1 MEDVMKRLQGRY
13 ADKIEKK
20 MEEYLHLVDDLPQ
33 LSIPLI
39 DFLERGGKRFRP
51 IMCLLSCELVGGDV
65 DAVLPVAASIE
76 MFHNFSLIH
85 DDIEDRGD
93 FRRNKLALHLPSK
106 GDALTDISHCPYCDE
121 VMKSPEEAESM
132 LNSIGVKNQDLPEP
146 YGLSHAVNSGDA
158 LLLLASI
165 AANDVYS
172 AGRDAKETQKA
183 VDEIFFG
190 VLNVC
195 MGQSR
200 DIDSYEKRFSAKELT
215 EEDVLETLRLKT
227 GMLISAG
234 CKAGAI
240 MGGGTEEEILS
251 LGKFC
256 EDISLAFQLQ
266 DDILNIDVRGTEY
279 GKEIGGDI
287 EEGKRTLIVVHA
299 FKILEDSKKERL
311 LDILDRRNNTEE
323 EKMEAIGILK
333 DCGAISY
340 VKKYADEHL
349 DRAKESLRLF
359 PDSQAKTD
367 LLELSD
373 FLVKR
378 AY

>member
-1 MEDVMKRLQGRY
+1 MEDIMKRLQVKY
-13 ADKIEKK
+13 SEKIESKIR
-20 MEEYLHLVDDLPQ
+20 EYLHLVDGYPQ

-51 IMCLLSCELVGGDV
+51 IMCLLSCELIGGDS
-65 DAVLPVAASIE
+65 DSVLPIAASIE

-93 FRRNKLALHLPSK
+93 FRRNKLALHLPPK
-106 GDALTDISHCPYCDE
+106 GDALAEISHCPYCDK
-121 VMKSPEEAESM
+121 VIKTPEEAESI
-132 LNSIGVKNQDLPEP
+132 LNSVGVKKNDLPEP
-146 YGLSHAVNSGDA
+146 YGLSHAINSGDA
-158 LLLLASI
+158 LLLLSSI
-165 AANDVYS
+165 AANEIYS

-200 DIDSYEKRFSAKELT
+200 DIDSYEKRFSKEELT
-215 EEDVLETLRLKT
+215 EGDVLETLRLKT

-240 MGGGTEEEILS
+240 MGGGTKEEIES

-287 EEGKRTLIVVHA
+287 EEGKRTLIVAHA
-299 FKILEDSKKERL
+299 LETLEDERERL

-323 EKMEAIGILK
+323 EKMEAIGILR
-333 DCGAISY
+333 DCGAIDY
-340 VKKYADEHL
+340 VREYADMIL
-349 DRAKESLRLF
+349 DRAKESLKIF
-359 PDSQAKTD
+359 PDSQARRD

-378 AY
+378 GY

>member
-1 MEDVMKRLQGRY
+1 MKRLQVKY
-13 ADKIEKK
+13 SEKIESKIR
-20 MEEYLHLVDDLPQ
+20 EYLHLVDGYPQ

-51 IMCLLSCELVGGDV
+51 IMCLLSCELIGGDS
-65 DAVLPVAASIE
+65 DSVLPIAASIE

-93 FRRNKLALHLPSK
+93 FRRNKLALHLPPK
-106 GDALTDISHCPYCDE
+106 GDALAEISHCPYCDK
-121 VMKSPEEAESM
+121 VIKTPEEAESI
-132 LNSIGVKNQDLPEP
+132 LNSVGVKKNDLPEP
-146 YGLSHAVNSGDA
+146 YGLSHAINSGDA
-158 LLLLASI
+158 LLLLSSI
-165 AANDVYS
+165 AANEIYS
-172 AGRDAKETQKA
+172 ADRDAKETQKA

-200 DIDSYEKRFSAKELT
+200 DIDSYEKRFSKEELT
-215 EEDVLETLRLKT
+215 EGDVLETLRLKT

-240 MGGGTEEEILS
+240 MGGGTKEEIES

-287 EEGKRTLIVVHA
+287 EEGKRTLIVAHA
-299 FKILEDSKKERL
+299 LETLEDERERL

-323 EKMEAIGILK
+323 EKMEAIGILR
-333 DCGAISY
+333 DCGAIDY
-340 VKKYADEHL
+340 VREYADMIL
-349 DRAKESLRLF
+349 DRAKESLKIF
-359 PDSQAKTD
+359 PDSQARRD

-378 AY
+378 GY

>member
-1 MEDVMKRLQGRY
+1 MEDIMKRLQVKY
-13 ADKIEKK
+13 SEKIESKIR
-20 MEEYLHLVDDLPQ
+20 EYLHLVDGYPQ

-51 IMCLLSCELVGGDV
+51 IMCLLSCELIGGDS
-65 DAVLPVAASIE
+65 DSVLPIAASIE

-93 FRRNKLALHLPSK
+93 FRRNKLALHLPPK
-106 GDALTDISHCPYCDE
+106 GDALAEISHCPYCDK
-121 VMKSPEEAESM
+121 VIKTPEEAESI
-132 LNSIGVKNQDLPEP
+132 LNSVGVKKNDLPEP
-146 YGLSHAVNSGDA
+146 YGLSHAINSGDA
-158 LLLLASI
+158 LLLLSSI
-165 AANDVYS
+165 AANEIYS

-200 DIDSYEKRFSAKELT
+200 DIDSYEKRFSKEELT

-240 MGGGTEEEILS
+240 MGGGTKEEIES

-287 EEGKRTLIVVHA
+287 EEGKRTLIVAHA
-299 FKILEDSKKERL
+299 LETLEDERERL

-323 EKMEAIGILK
+323 EKMEAIGILR
-333 DCGAISY
+333 DCGAIDY
-340 VKKYADEHL
+340 VREYADMIL
-349 DRAKESLRLF
+349 DRAKESLKIF
-359 PDSQAKTD
+359 PDSQARRD

-378 AY
+378 GY